1 VREDPHRKGL
11 LYCGTETGMY
21 CSMDNGQSWQ
31 GLQFNLPVT
40 PIHDIAVHA
49 REKDLVVATHGRS
62 FWILDDLTPL
72 HQLADSIRRAPLSL
86 LTPRPT
92 YLIGNGSYVSKTMS
106 EGTNAPSGVQLT
118 YWLRDSVRGE
128 LTLEIVD
135 QKDSVIR
142 RFSNLKTD
150 TGDDRKPNTETFE
163 SVPERRSGSVLP
175 TRTGM
180 NRFTWDMNLKGVS
193 KVNDAVYWFGGP
205 GGISVPP
212 GRYRAVLRS
221 GNESAGTSFVI
232 VKDPRLE
239 TTDGDFE
246 QQYDLG
252 SRIVEKA
259 ERVNT
264 TINAIAELSRQVT
277 AWEARAR
284 DAADSATAAKVK
296 VLAASINDSLSR
308 IEKA

>member
-1 VREDPHRKGL
+1 
-11 LYCGTETGMY
+11 
-21 CSMDNGQSWQ
+21 
-31 GLQFNLPVT
+31 
-40 PIHDIAVHA
+40 
-49 REKDLVVATHGRS
+49 
-62 FWILDDLTPL
+62 
-72 HQLADSIRRAPLSL
+72 
-86 LTPRPT
+86 
-92 YLIGNGSYVSKTMS
+92 
-106 EGTNAPSGVQLT
+106 
-118 YWLRDSVRGE
+118 
-128 LTLEIVD
+128 
-135 QKDSVIR
+135 
-142 RFSNLKTD
+142 
-150 TGDDRKPNTETFE
+150 
-163 SVPERRSGSVLP
+163 
-175 TRTGM
+175 
-180 NRFTWDMNLKGVS
+180 
-193 KVNDAVYWFGGP
+193 WFGGP

-212 GRYRAVLRS
+212 GRYRAVLQS

-277 AWEARAR
+277 AWESRAR

-308 IEKA
+308 IEKALIERRAKAGQDALNYPLRLNNKILALKSTVYSGDARPTRQSYEVFSDLSRRIDELIAAYERIRDTQIAAFNAFVKSSDIPAVVLPKKPNAR